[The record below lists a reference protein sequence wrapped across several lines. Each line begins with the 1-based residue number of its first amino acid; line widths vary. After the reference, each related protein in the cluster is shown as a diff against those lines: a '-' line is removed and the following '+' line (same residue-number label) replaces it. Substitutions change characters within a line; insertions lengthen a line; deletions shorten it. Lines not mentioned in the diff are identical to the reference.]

1 MLYSKLGTGNKKYKV
16 KFIYA
21 ETKRSAIKY
30 VYANTIEEAKELFNN
45 YYKDYKIKIKEIKEE
60 NESND

>member
-21 ETKRSAIKY
+21 DTNRSAIKY
-30 VYANTIEEAKELFNN
+30 VYANNLEEAKELFNN
-45 YYKDYKIKIKEIKEE
+45 YYKDFKVQIKEIKEE
-60 NESND
+60 NV

>member
-30 VYANTIEEAKELFNN
+30 VYANTVEEAKDIFNN
-45 YYKDYKIKIKEIKEE
+45 FYKGYKIKIKEIKEE
-60 NESND
+60 NV

>member
-21 ETKRSAIKY
+21 DTKRSAIKY
-30 VYANTIEEAKELFNN
+30 VYANTVEEAKDIFNN
-45 YYKDYKIKIKEIKEE
+45 FYKGYKIKIKEIKEE
-60 NESND
+60 NV

>member
-21 ETKRSAIKY
+21 DTNRSAIKY
-30 VYANTIEEAKELFNN
+30 VYADNLEEAKDIFNN
-45 YYKDYKIKIKEIKEE
+45 FHKGYKIKIKEIKEQ
-60 NESND
+60 DV

>member
-1 MLYSKLGTGNKKYKV
+1 MLYNRLGTGNKKYKV

-45 YYKDYKIKIKEIKEE
+45 YYKDFKVQIKEITEE
-60 NESND
+60 DV